1 VNASDILRSAKT
13 VLLVDYPSREVPDTL
28 ARAGHAVFAHGG
40 PGPRD
45 YLAYDVEGER
55 IKERWIGQPPRH
67 ADLVYVY
74 RPVEELPAIVRDAR
88 RVGAT
93 AVWCETG
100 SDGARQIVEGAGLVY
115 VDEPSIVNVARTE
128 H

>member
-1 VNASDILRSAKT
+1 VTSCILPRRCYWWTTPVARYPTRSLA
-13 VLLVDYPSREVPDTL
+13 LDT
-28 ARAGHAVFAHGG
+28 VFAHGG
-40 PGPRD
+40 PGPGD
-45 YLAYDVEGER
+45 YLAYGVEGER
-55 IKERWIGQPPRH
+55 ITERLVGQPPRH

-74 RPVEELPAIVRDAR
+74 RPVEELPAIVQDAR

-128 H
+128 G